1 MRRSETRF
9 IVADGRADPSIERVG
24 GGDSY
29 LIVEKIGDAAEAAI
43 ANPA

>member
-24 GGDSY
+24 GDSY